1 MHTIKLLLTYYLN
14 ISVQAA
20 NLLDCRI
27 ESKLF
32 SPELECSTLEAV
44 LRGTGGGFVGTVHPC
59 APFVSVGVPC
69 KDAGGWAACIEQ
81 TCLTQTLLCT
91 RLPAL
96 CHRQRRPTPRR
107 VDRAVIGRHL
117 SRTPIR
123 TSLRTVQGTRVC
135 RKFIVLNDTANLFLE
150 LQSAFGSFKA

>member
-20 NLLDCRI
+20 NILDCRI

-44 LRGTGGGFVGTVHPC
+44 LRGTGGGFVRTVHPC
-59 APFVSVGVPC
+59 APPLPLVSVGVPC

-91 RLPAL
+91 RLPAR
-96 CHRQRRPTPRR
+96 CHWPRRPTPRR
-107 VDRAVIGRHL
+107 AASTGAVIGRHL

-123 TSLRTVQGTRVC
+123 ISLRTVQGTTHTHTR
-135 RKFIVLNDTANLFLE
+135 LTAPFPGLP
-150 LQSAFGSFKA
+150 G